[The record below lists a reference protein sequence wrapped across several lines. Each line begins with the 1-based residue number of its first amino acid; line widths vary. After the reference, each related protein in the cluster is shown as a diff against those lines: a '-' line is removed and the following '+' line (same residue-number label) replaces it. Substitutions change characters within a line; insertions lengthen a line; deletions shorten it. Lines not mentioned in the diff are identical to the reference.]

1 MCVLVCKRMI
11 KILKQ
16 RYKIVLLNM
25 FNNAFSRL
33 YKLNEI
39 LDSVTVILYEGL
51 RLNEN
56 RILRLESFI
65 QFSDPTPPPK
75 KK

>member
-1 MCVLVCKRMI
+1 MCVFVCKRVIMI
-11 KILKQ
+11 FKQ
-16 RYKIVLLNM
+16 RYKIVLSNM

-56 RILRLESFI
+56 RYVKTGEFHSIF
-65 QFSDPTPPPK
+65 
-75 KK
+75 